1 MSKQRRRQARQ
12 NNNPIDIQWFTQDI
26 CGDYDRIQTNFN
38 GYLDYGLV
46 NGASI
51 NFAINHAIQELE
63 AENFTPE
70 GMDGMTWVSSHIPI
84 FPYFGTANENGW
96 PVSGPFYS
104 TYSINLA
111 GAAQYM
117 YEQLQANT
125 LNFALLGETYG
136 GAPSPTDAVGWYQFM
151 TAQKQLLAMY
161 VMLTNYD
168 WNPYGEVNST
178 YEIQQEIINV
188 LESDS
193 FLWLSCNLYDEPDT
207 GDPPIDYSTPYPY
220 NGDPCDPAYT
230 AMIDPETGNYYTNP
244 DQISD
249 VMYSVIQQYG
259 QVGATYFFP
268 DLNNDGLITIQ
279 DLLALL
285 AIMPITCPYELA
297 PPPKITDSATMAKA
311 PKVNKS
317 NKGGIAK
324 SSTRQTATR
333 SNVRENLYTSG
344 NEYTLP
350 NGEIYVGA
358 YHIHPTGGAM
368 VGAKHT
374 SAPHDRL
381 TKLPPLKAQ
390 IPARSK
396 GGEIS
401 KKQTTNQQATR
412 GSSNGY

>member
-1 MSKQRRRQARQ
+1 MSKQRRIQARQ

-26 CGDYDRIQTNFN
+26 CGDYDRIQTTFN
-38 GYLDYGLV
+38 GYLDYGVV
-46 NGASI
+46 NGESY
-51 NFAINHAIQELE
+51 NFALNHAIQELQDGFE
-63 AENFTPE
+63 PPE
-70 GMDGMTWVSSHIPI
+70 DAIAYVSYHIPI
-84 FPYFGTANENGW
+84 FPYFG
-96 PVSGPFYS
+96 SGGFPYS
-104 TYSINLA
+104 STGGSLQLGA
-111 GAAQYM
+111 AAQYM
-117 YEQLQANT
+117 YDQLEANT

-136 GAPSPTDAVGWYQFM
+136 GPPPPADSSGWYAFM
-151 TAQKQLLAMY
+151 TFQRWLFATY
-161 VMLTNYD
+161 VMITNYD
-168 WNPYGEVNST
+168 MNPYQLNDAEILVN
-178 YEIQQEIINV
+178 INQV
-188 LESDS
+188 MNSDI
-193 FLWLSCNLYDEPDT
+193 FLGVSCNLYDDPDP
-207 GDPPIDYSTPYPY
+207 GDPPIDYSTPYVY

-230 AMIDPETGNYYTNP
+230 AMIDPETGNYYTSP

-285 AIMPITCPYELA
+285 AIMPITCPYEKA

-317 NKGGIAK
+317 NKGGIVK
-324 SSTRQTATR
+324 SSTGRTASK
-333 SNVRENLYTSG
+333 SNVRENLYTRG

-374 SAPHDRL
+374 SALHDRL
-381 TKLPPLKAQ
+381 TKLPPLKAK

-401 KKQTTNQQATR
+401 KKQTTNQQTTR

>member
-12 NNNPIDIQWFTQDI
+12 KNNPIDIQWFTQDV
-26 CGDYDRIQTNFN
+26 CGDYERIQTNFN
-38 GYLDYGLV
+38 EYLDYGIV
-46 NGASI
+46 NANSY
-51 NFAINHAIQELE
+51 NLAWNHAIQELQDGFE
-63 AENFTPE
+63 PPE
-70 GMDGMTWVSSHIPI
+70 DAIAYVSYYIPI
-84 FPYFGTANENGW
+84 FPYFGSGGFPYTATG
-96 PVSGPFYS
+96 
-104 TYSINLA
+104 SIQLLA
-111 GAAQYM
+111 AAQYM
-117 YEQLQANT
+117 YDQLEANT

-136 GAPSPTDAVGWYQFM
+136 GPPPPAESSGWYSFM
-151 TAQKQLLAMY
+151 SYQKLLFATY
-161 VMLTNYD
+161 VMITNYGM
-168 WNPYGEVNST
+168 NPYQLTSA
-178 YEIQQEIINV
+178 EISQNINTV
-188 LESDS
+188 MNAAGNS
-193 FLWLSCNLYDEPDT
+193 FLWLSCNLYDEPDP
-207 GDPPIDYSTPYPY
+207 GDPPIDYSTPYVY

-285 AIMPITCPYELA
+285 AIMPITCPYEKA

-324 SSTRQTATR
+324 PSTRRTATR

-368 VGAKHT
+368 VGPKHT
-374 SAPHDRL
+374 SAPHAKL

-396 GGEIS
+396 GGKVS
-401 KKQTTNQQATR
+401 KKQTTNQQTTR
-412 GSSNGY
+412 NSSNGY